1 MNEINRKFEAV
12 DTIIFDLGGV
22 LVDLDIARTIGAFDQ
37 LGLSQLASEIN
48 KGHHTGLLAQL
59 EKGLIDENDFF
70 DQIQRLSPHGI
81 SIPQIEMAWNAMLVG
96 FPKERVAVLE
106 ELKNKKTLLL
116 LSNTNSIHHRHFD
129 GMANG
134 YRSLSLLFHRTW
146 YSYQMKLSKPDP
158 QIFEAVIRHHG
169 LERKTTLFV
178 DDSLANVEAANCL
191 GLQTLHI
198 KPGTSIEDYELLN
211 RQLHSTNL

>member
-22 LVDLDIARTIGAFDQ
+22 LVDLDIARTILAFEQ
-37 LGLSQLASEIN
+37 LGLNQLASEIN
-48 KGHHTGLLAQL
+48 MGHHTGILAQL
-59 EKGLIDENDFF
+59 EKGLIDENEFF
-70 DQIQRLSPHGI
+70 DKIQGLAPHGI
-81 SIPQIEMAWNAMLVG
+81 SIPQIEIAWNAMLVE

-106 ELKNKKTLLL
+106 ELKSKKTLLL

-129 GMANG
+129 GMASG
-134 YRSLSLLFHRTW
+134 YHSLSDLFHSTW

-158 QIFEAVIRHHG
+158 QIFEAVINHHG
-169 LERKTTLFV
+169 LNRTTTLFV
-178 DDSLANVEAANCL
+178 DDSLANIETANAL

-198 KPGTSIEDYELLN
+198 KAGIHIEDYKLLT
-211 RQLHSTNL
+211 R